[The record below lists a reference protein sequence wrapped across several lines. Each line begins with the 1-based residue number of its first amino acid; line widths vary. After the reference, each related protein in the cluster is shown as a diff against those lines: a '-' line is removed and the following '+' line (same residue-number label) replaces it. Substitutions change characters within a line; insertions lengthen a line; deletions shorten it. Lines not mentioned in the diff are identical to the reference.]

1 MENDKKKKNSTGLLL
16 SILGVLSLVLITAG
30 VTYAFFSYT
39 KEGLTEN
46 VISTGTITFVYDEV
60 TQQGNGILIEN
71 ALPMDDATGKGLT
84 GDRNVFNFKVTSNT
98 PSSSTIPY
106 VVTARKSAD
115 STLADDQVKLYL
127 TATDASAG
135 DEISNPT
142 VKTGGVVATY
152 DELTNIGSSNN
163 SIVSGI
169 AIPAGTEEKIIYTGV
184 VPASRNTANGN
195 TYVNEFVLRMWL
207 NKDEAANNVNM
218 GDYSPYEFVLKSE
231 YTTTPGSCSDTSITT
246 EAACVSPATWT
257 PAVISTD
264 ALDAEALIRDGKLI
278 TSTAYYAK
286 SDADRALYDRIA
298 FVSDARDNT
307 DPTGKTG
314 RTVITRE
321 QAAKLGNATVD
332 ANGNWSFTDLTGYQ
346 TTEQYYVLNDLM
358 FKVTVNVYA
367 NAATV
372 STVPVDPQN
381 P

>member
-46 VISTGTITFVYDEV
+46 VIRTGTITFVYDEV

-98 PSSSTIPY
+98 PSSATIPY
-106 VVTARKSAD
+106 VVTARKAAE

-127 TATDASAG
+127 TATDSSTG
-135 DEISNPT
+135 DGISNPT

-163 SIVSGI
+163 DIVKNI

-184 VPASRNTANGN
+184 VPANRNASNSN
-195 TYVNEFVLRMWL
+195 TYVNEFTLRMWL
-207 NKDEAANNVNM
+207 NKDGAANDVSM

-231 YTTTPGSCSDTSITT
+231 FVTGGTCSDTSITNET
-246 EAACVSPATWT
+246 DCVAVSGNTWT
-257 PAVISTD
+257 PTVSTT

-298 FVSDARDNT
+298 YVSTARDTT
-307 DPTGKTG
+307 DLTGKTG
-314 RTVITRE
+314 KTVLTRM
-321 QAAKLGNATVD
+321 QAVALTYGSYD
-332 ANGNWSFTDLTGYQ
+332 ANNNWSATAQTGYEA
-346 TTEQYYVLNDLM
+346 TEQYYVLNDLM

-372 STVPVDPQN
+372 ATVTTP
-381 P
+381 